1 MNRSIPSAS
10 QPLMSVPTPGRCLY
24 KINGNIFSVNLTPP
38 CIHVSSRVSAS
49 QKATRGIRS
58 FAAARLKGVLE
69 AESHDSNHGTGESAG
84 GVLISEES
92 SDTVPLPQ
100 SVAIAG
106 ESVDVVVPRSQ
117 AKSRLDAFL
126 AAQGERIS
134 RARWQDAIRE
144 GTVLVNGRAQKKPS
158 YAVREGD
165 RVQGSLAPP
174 KALQALEPSAVAL
187 DVVYE
192 DGHVVVVNKAAHMV
206 VHPAAGNWQGTLVN
220 ALLHHYQLP
229 SSSSS
234 LPSSSDLLLEERGE
248 ESSQG
253 YVRMGM
259 TGGADVR
266 PGIVHRLDKGTSGLL
281 VVAKD
286 SFSQAHLSA
295 QFKARTVH
303 RSYLSLVIGT
313 PAPHSDRVD
322 APIGRDPKDRKRMA
336 VLPMTGSHRSRR
348 AASRYRVVESLA
360 GGAAALV
367 EWRLETGRTHQI
379 RVHARFLGHPLIGDE
394 TYGGS
399 IRHVSSRLLASLPSS
414 SPLRSSVAQW
424 IAGLDRPLLHAATLG
439 FVHPETLEFV
449 TFEVPP
455 PSDFIMAL
463 GLLRSL

>member
-1 MNRSIPSAS
+1 
-10 QPLMSVPTPGRCLY
+10 
-24 KINGNIFSVNLTPP
+24 
-38 CIHVSSRVSAS
+38 
-49 QKATRGIRS
+49 
-58 FAAARLKGVLE
+58 
-69 AESHDSNHGTGESAG
+69 
-84 GVLISEES
+84 
-92 SDTVPLPQ
+92 
-100 SVAIAG
+100 
-106 ESVDVVVPRSQ
+106 
-117 AKSRLDAFL
+117 
-126 AAQGERIS
+126 
-134 RARWQDAIRE
+134 
-144 GTVLVNGRAQKKPS
+144 
-158 YAVREGD
+158 
-165 RVQGSLAPP
+165 
-174 KALQALEPSAVAL
+174 
-187 DVVYE
+187 
-192 DGHVVVVNKAAHMV
+192 
-206 VHPAAGNWQGTLVN
+206 
-220 ALLHHYQLP
+220 
-229 SSSSS
+229 
-234 LPSSSDLLLEERGE
+234 
-248 ESSQG
+248 
-253 YVRMGM
+253 MGM